1 MQTLVLLIIMY
12 HNSSLVEKS
21 VTFTSSVGSGEAKA
35 YKFGKVVNLIFEITL
50 SKEIKP
56 WGEDILKIP
65 KGYIPVTSFY
75 SPSFG
80 SHGIYIYGGESGS
93 VVLNGNAASKGDVI
107 AGMISYIT
115 T

>member
-1 MQTLVLLIIMY
+1 M
-12 HNSSLVEKS
+12 VEKS
-21 VTFTSSVGSGEAKA
+21 VSFVSLVGSGEARV

-50 SKEIKP
+50 SKEVQP

-65 KGYIPVTSFY
+65 KGYIPVASFY

-93 VVLNGNAASKGDVI
+93 VVLNGSAASKGDVI
-107 AGMISYIT
+107 AGTISYIT

>member
-1 MQTLVLLIIMY
+1 MIRILCKF
-12 HNSSLVEKS
+12 NSSLVEKS

-50 SKEIKP
+50 SKEIQP